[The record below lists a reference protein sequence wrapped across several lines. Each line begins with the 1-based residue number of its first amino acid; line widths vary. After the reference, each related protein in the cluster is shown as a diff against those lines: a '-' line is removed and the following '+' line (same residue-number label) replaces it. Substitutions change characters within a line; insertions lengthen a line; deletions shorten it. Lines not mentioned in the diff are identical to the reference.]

1 MFLKIEYR
9 TNPNFTETSTEEV
22 NELDTYYIKNKQL
35 YCYGYNETNKIRD
48 KDKKLETCIFRINEK
63 DDSLK
68 NTKDMNK
75 VIKASI
81 IGLFILVFGLCLCVG
96 LHQMEI
102 GLFSIALVVF
112 LGFGL
117 QSLDKV
123 VYMKCADFYA
133 LHKKEI
139 KNYDVKEEE
148 SK

>member
-1 MFLKIEYR
+1 MFLKKEYI

-22 NELDTYYIKNKQL
+22 NELDTYYIKDKQL
-35 YCYGYNETNKIRD
+35 YCYGYNDTNKIRD

-75 VIKASI
+75 VLKASI
-81 IGLFILVFGLCLCVG
+81 IGLFIIVFGLSLWVG
-96 LHQMEI
+96 FHQMEL
-102 GLFSIALVVF
+102 GLFCIALVVF
-112 LGFGL
+112 LGFGF
-117 QSLDKV
+117 QRLDKR
-123 VYMKCADFYA
+123 VYQKCADFYV